1 MRILWLLDRRETTDE
16 VNAERNGLI
25 QQLMASYA
33 GMGWIV
39 DLSLLWVDDVCKRMQ
54 AACVHSPK
62 LPVATFSASNDA
74 CGPQHSD
81 GFWIA
86 HPKVRILSDNAVL
99 SYTS

>member
-39 DLSLLWVDDVCKRMQ
+39 DLSLLWEDDVCKRCKQ
-54 AACVHSPK
+54 RA
-62 LPVATFSASNDA
+62 
-74 CGPQHSD
+74 
-81 GFWIA
+81 
-86 HPKVRILSDNAVL
+86 
-99 SYTS
+99 YTRQSCR